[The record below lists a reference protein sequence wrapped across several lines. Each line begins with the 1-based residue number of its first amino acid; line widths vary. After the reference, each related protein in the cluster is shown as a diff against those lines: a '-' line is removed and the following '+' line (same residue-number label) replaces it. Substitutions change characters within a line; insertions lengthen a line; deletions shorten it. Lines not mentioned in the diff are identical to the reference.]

1 MYTLDRPIVAM
12 KLTGLPQPS
21 RRNESTRVCEGQGC
35 STVLSSYNR
44 RRRCWLHQPVR
55 YPVSPMLKRAS

>member
-1 MYTLDRPIVAM
+1 MHTLDRPIVAM
-12 KLTGLPQPS
+12 KLNGLPRPS
-21 RRNESTRVCEGQGC
+21 RRYVSARVCEAPDC
-35 STVLSSYNR
+35 DTVLSTYNR